1 MGKFRKASDEVV
13 KIAEHVIDLYHE
25 ELKEARIGFLFRDEA
40 PVKDGRITLGAAKK
54 VGDEVK
60 PYVNYDFLIWV
71 AGDYWPRLDEKQKQ
85 ALVDHELCHCGL
97 LAGKPAMRDHDI
109 NEFACILER
118 HGVWYPK
125 FCYPERLEQAFQAAL
140 WKTGKVEAV
149 DGDAFERTFRDAVTE
164 AFAKDEKV
172 SLEWVPAT
180 VRGEQ

>member
-13 KIAEHVIDLYHE
+13 KIAEHIINLYHE
-25 ELKEARIGFLFRDEA
+25 ELMDARIGLLFRDEA
-40 PVKDGRITLGAAKK
+40 PVSDGRITLGMAKK
-54 VGDEVK
+54 VGEDMK
-60 PYVNYDFLIWV
+60 PYVPYDFVIWV
-71 AGDYWPRLDEKQKQ
+71 AGDYWPELTEKQKQ
-85 ALVDHELCHCGL
+85 ALIDHELCHCVRIG
-97 LAGKPAMRDHDI
+97 GKLAMRKHDI
-109 NEFACILER
+109 EEFTCILER

-172 SLEWVPAT
+172 SVEWIPAT
-180 VRGEQ
+180 VRGER

>member
-60 PYVNYDFLIWV
+60 PYVNYDFLIWA

-140 WKTGKVEAV
+140 WKTGKVEAANV
-149 DGDAFERTFRDAVTE
+149 KGISEVLDRMTW
-164 AFAKDEKV
+164 
-172 SLEWVPAT
+172 SLSPA
-180 VRGEQ
+180 GS